1 MSFREKLSIE
11 IRAVALATLYFAL
24 WFSAL
29 VTLKEI
35 VLAEYRIGFHGSLK
49 ALVGALVVAKVVLVL
64 EYVTLGAWV
73 RKQPVFVDVI
83 LRTVLYAFGVLVVL
97 ILEKAF
103 EGRHDYGGFGPSL
116 IQVIQHVDIHHVWVN
131 AIGVTGALLGFN
143 VLSVIRRHLGE
154 GELMRLFLL
163 PPREDRGP

>member
-1 MSFREKLSIE
+1 M
-11 IRAVALATLYFAL
+11 
-24 WFSAL
+24 
-29 VTLKEI
+29 
-35 VLAEYRIGFHGSLK
+35 
-49 ALVGALVVAKVVLVL
+49 GALVAAKVVLVL

-73 RKQPVFVDVI
+73 RTPPVFVDVI

-154 GELMRLFLL
+154 GGLMRLFLSS
-163 PPREDRGP
+163 PREDKGS